1 MGGCKSLLRM
11 TIGFGRWSLAFRWH
25 TRLFFLF
32 FSLLLLP
39 PAQLESLNQPLI
51 GAFRKKYG
59 LEILRKEKKSC
70 RLIKSISVTTNLIK
84 HTWLVDSVL
93 GIGRR
98 ISEGSLIFPG

>member
-1 MGGCKSLLRM
+1 M
-11 TIGFGRWSLAFRWH
+11 TIGFGRWGLAFRWH

-32 FSLLLLP
+32 LSLLILP
-39 PAQLESLNQPLI
+39 PAQLESLSQPLI
-51 GAFRKKYG
+51 SSFRKKYG
-59 LEILRKEKKSC
+59 LEILRKVGP
-70 RLIKSISVTTNLIK
+70 LIQSTSATTSLIK